1 MTILARISG
10 GYQLTSWQ
18 PFANRAELHERTVTA
33 LDPNL
38 QVPHSYIV
46 DGEKV
51 FRVGM
56 KPDKAGGGNYL
67 WQVNNFTYRQFVKAF
82 KEVKGITLTETDHP
96 KDQDEILFCHFR
108 RIFNTNDYSYDVFM
122 FKPSPVG
129 EEVPIYF

>member
-18 PFANRAELHERTVTA
+18 QFSSREELYRRTVTA

-38 QVPHSYIV
+38 QVPHSYV
-46 DGEKV
+46 EDGKV
-51 FRVGM
+51 FRLGI
-56 KPDKAGGGNYL
+56 KPDVAGGGNYG
-67 WQVNNFTYRQFVKAF
+67 WEVNNFTYQQFVRAF
-82 KEVKGITLTETDHP
+82 KEIKGITLTETPFP

-108 RIFNTNDYSYDVFM
+108 RIFNTEGYPYDVFL
-122 FKPSPVG
+122 FKPSPEA

>member
-18 PFANRAELHERTVTA
+18 RFPDREELYRRTVTA

-38 QVPHSYIV
+38 QVPHSYILE
-46 DGEKV
+46 DGKI
-51 FRVGM
+51 FRCGI
-56 KPDKAGGGNYL
+56 KPDVAGGGNYL
-67 WQVNNFTYRQFVKAF
+67 WQVNDFTYSQFKKAF
-82 KEVKGITLTETDHP
+82 KEVKGISLTETSFP

-108 RIFNTNDYSYDVFM
+108 RIFNTDDYSYDVFL
-122 FKPSPVG
+122 FKPSPEA

>member
-1 MTILARISG
+1 MTILARVSP

-18 PFANRAELHERTVTA
+18 SYSSRHQLKRRTVTA

-46 DGEKV
+46 DEKV
-51 FRVGM
+51 FRLGV
-56 KPDKAGGGNYL
+56 KPNVAGGGNYL
-67 WQVNNFTYRQFVKAF
+67 WEVNNFTYQQFVKAF
-82 KEVKGITLTETDHP
+82 KGVKGIALTETPYP

-108 RIFNTNDYSYDVFM
+108 RIFNTEEYSYDVFL
-122 FKPSPVG
+122 FKPSPEA